1 MQHESH
7 LQKPVIN
14 MIMFLTFK
22 FISGEEGSKTILQ
35 GYYWTP
41 KPARDTWDNKPETSL
56 TGEKGSVLLVQQKQP
71 HPQSIHA
78 EKRSTH
84 LFTYSMKKAIHPC
97 GAYASPHDPA
107 LTMVGRP
114 EECSFAR
121 SSLPGIGK
129 DRSWKV
135 SRVTDTCK
143 GLVSTGWKESSTVI
157 YKIRFLPKMK
167 ANYYKQI

>member
-1 MQHESH
+1 MERQTH
-7 LQKPVIN
+7 LQKPAKL
-14 MIMFLTFK
+14 LTFK

-35 GYYWTP
+35 GNYWTP

-56 TGEKGSVLLVQQKQP
+56 TEEKGSVLLVQQKQQ
-71 HPQSIHA
+71 HQHQWNQA
-78 EKRSTH
+78 EKVNTH

-107 LTMVGRP
+107 LTIVGWL
-114 EECSFAR
+114 EECSLAR

-135 SRVTDTCK
+135 SRVTDTCRC
-143 GLVSTGWKESSTVI
+143 LVLTGWKESSTVI
-157 YKIRFLPKMK
+157 YRLRFLPKMK
-167 ANYYKQI
+167 ANYYNKQI